1 MILEHMVY
9 SFALA
14 IIVGLIFV
22 HFTGRDPS
30 WVILVMTIVPDTDFV
45 INRIMILCGLL
56 KPYILNHGDFHNI
69 LSLLFFSLVAAL
81 ILHKY
86 KMPLGDALLCSMIGF
101 SAHLAEDFI
110 VYASWYGYLYPWSL
124 REYGVSIL
132 PETRN
137 LWGLADSKILALG
150 LILVCIALFI
160 RVYFDRTYTIGSWI
174 RKYTHIGQRVKYRT
188 GMFVSGISERLGKD
202 EI

>member
-1 MILEHMVY
+1 MVY

-14 IIVGLIFV
+14 LIVGLIFV
-22 HFTGRDPS
+22 HYTGRDPS
-30 WVILVMTIVPDTDFV
+30 WVILLMTIVPDTDFV
-45 INRIMILCGLL
+45 LNRIMAFCGLSS
-56 KPYILNHGDFHNI
+56 PYILNHGDFHNL
-69 LSLLFFSLVAAL
+69 LSLLFFSIVAAL
-81 ILHKY
+81 LLHKY
-86 KMPLGDALLCSMIGF
+86 GKMHFGDALLCSMIGF
-101 SAHLAEDFI
+101 AAHLAEDFI

-137 LWGLADSKILALG
+137 LYGFADSKILALG

-174 RKYTHIGQRVKYRT
+174 RKYTHIGQRVKYHT
-188 GMFVSGISERLGKD
+188 GTFLSVVSERLGRN
-202 EI
+202 EL